1 MRNRS
6 KMTAP
11 FVLKQFLCFLNY
23 LFIDVNVHLLY
34 HLEHTSEN
42 FALIPMAQL
51 IVTVIVKLF

>member
-1 MRNRS
+1 
-6 KMTAP
+6 MTAP

-34 HLEHTSEN
+34 HLEHTWEN